1 MNIDAKRID
10 PRKIRLLEV
19 NAHFM
24 PHEMFA
30 RLTHNIKEDE
40 ALTSTP
46 FCAPLG
52 YYSAEDEI
60 QRDEEGEIVYEVLS
74 GNHRVQGAVEA
85 GLGSIIILY
94 TDDPVPVEKR
104 LAIQLS
110 HNAIFGQDDP
120 TILRE
125 LYQSIQDLDLKA
137 YSGLDDKSLALL
149 AEVNVS
155 GLSEASLK
163 FQVITFTFLPEE
175 VDEVKRIFDEV
186 KKLAAGDELWVAR
199 WGSYDRF
206 LDTLDEVSSAYDIR
220 NAATGLQAIL
230 ALADKHKD
238 ELAEGWY
245 KADTGTAVHSNWVP
259 ISTILNTAKL
269 PAKGAAVVRQAVDKL
284 IGKGEIEADQRWKS
298 LVVLAEK
305 YLKE

>member
-1 MNIDAKRID
+1 MNVDAKRID
-10 PRKIRLLEV
+10 PRKIRLLEK

-24 PHEMFA
+24 RHEMFA
-30 RLTHNIKEDE
+30 RLTHNIKDDG

-52 YYSAEDEI
+52 YYTAEDEL
-60 QRDEEGEIVYEVLS
+60 QRDEDGEIIYEVLS
-74 GNHRVQGAVEA
+74 GNHRVQGSVEA
-85 GLGSIIILY
+85 GLASIIILY
-94 TDDPVPVEKR
+94 TDDPVPLDRR

-110 HNAIFGQDDP
+110 HNAIFGEDDP
-120 TILRE
+120 TILKE
-125 LYQSIQDLDLKA
+125 LYEAIQDLELKA

-155 GLSEASLK
+155 GLSEAALK

-175 VDEVKRIFDEV
+175 VEELKRIFDDV
-186 KKLAAGDELWVAR
+186 KKLAAGDELWVAQ
-199 WGSYDRF
+199 WGAYERF
-206 LDTLDEVSSAYDIR
+206 LDTLDEVSSSYDIR
-220 NAATGLQAIL
+220 NAATSLQAIL
-230 ALADKHKD
+230 ALADKHKM
-238 ELAEGWY
+238 ELADGWY
-245 KADTGTAVHSNWVP
+245 NAETGTAVHSNWVP
-259 ISTILNTAKL
+259 ISTILNTGKL

-284 IGKGEIEADQRWKS
+284 IGKGEIEANQRWKS